1 MKEEAN
7 GRREL
12 IRLAGVEKRYG
23 SQLVLRIDELT
34 VWQGDRIAL
43 VGSNGS
49 GKSTLLRILA
59 GVSPVGEGEAR
70 WAPELEGEPLGYV
83 PQSGG
88 LYGELTVQDNL
99 ELRRRLYGLTPRD
112 VGEQPFLRLFGLT
125 PFLQKPFSQLSGG
138 YQRLAVVA
146 SALHVDPTW
155 VLLDEPIAGVDSPK
169 AAQVSHALDR
179 LGERLRLLIIT
190 EQSPGSF
197 SSPNRVIEVRDGRLR
212 ELDGG
217 GA

>member
-1 MKEEAN
+1 MTNSAN

-12 IRLAGVEKRYG
+12 IRLTDVEKRYG
-23 SQLVLRIDELT
+23 HQLVLRIDELT

-49 GKSTLLRILA
+49 GKSTQLRILA
-59 GVSPVGEGEAR
+59 GIAQVDRGEAR
-70 WAPELEGEPLGYV
+70 WAQELEEEPVGYV

-99 ELRRRLYGLTPRD
+99 ELRRRLYGLSPGD
-112 VGEQPFLRLFGLT
+112 VGGQSFLRLFGLE
-125 PFLQKPFSQLSGG
+125 PFLQKPFSELSGG

-146 SALHVDPTW
+146 SALNVDPTW
-155 VLLDEPIAGVDSPK
+155 VLLDEPFAGVDSPK
-169 AAQVSHALDR
+169 AEQVSRVLDR

-197 SSPNRVIEVRDGRLR
+197 PFANRVIEVRDGQVR
-212 ELDGG
+212 ELEEDGT
-217 GA
+217 

>member
-1 MKEEAN
+1 MKDSAN
-7 GRREL
+7 GHREI

-23 SQLVLRIDELT
+23 RHLVLRIDELT

-59 GVSPVGEGEAR
+59 GIGEVDRGEVR
-70 WAPELEGEPLGYV
+70 WAHELKGEPLGYV

-99 ELRRRLYGLTPRD
+99 ELRRRLYGLSPRD
-112 VGEQPFLRLFGLT
+112 VGEQSFLHLFGLV
-125 PFLQKPFSQLSGG
+125 PFLQKRFSELSGG

-155 VLLDEPIAGVDSPK
+155 VLLDEPFAGVDSPK
-169 AAQVSHALDR
+169 AEQVTRVLDR

-197 SSPNRVIEVRDGRLR
+197 SSANRVIEVRDGHVH
-212 ELDGG
+212 ELTGG
-217 GA
+217 DA

>member
-1 MKEEAN
+1 MKDYPN
-7 GRREL
+7 GRREM
-12 IRLAGVEKRYG
+12 IRLTDVEKRYG
-23 SQLVLRIDELT
+23 RQLVLRIDELT

-59 GVSPVGEGEAR
+59 GIAQVDRGVAR
-70 WAPELEGEPLGYV
+70 WAQELEREPVGYV

-99 ELRRRLYGLTPRD
+99 ELRRRLYGLSPKD
-112 VGEQPFLRLFGLT
+112 VGEQSFLRLFGLE
-125 PFLQKPFSQLSGG
+125 PFLQKPFSELSGG

-155 VLLDEPIAGVDSPK
+155 ALLDEPFAGVDSPK
-169 AAQVSHALDR
+169 AEQVSRALDL

-190 EQSPGSF
+190 EQATGSF
-197 SSPNRVIEVRDGRLR
+197 PSANRVIEVRDGQVR
-212 ELDGG
+212 ELQDGG
-217 GA
+217 A